1 MWYCSYSERIN
12 SSILNAWYEYCT
24 LFILQGTSL
33 FQEASKFST
42 FVQLHN
48 STHWSII
55 ATTNE
60 LSIDPNSRD
69 RSATEKVPHFR
80 TNGLSIR
87 VGVEFHDGILGI
99 HTIEEVFSPG
109 KYYNRRNKPRDGEEI
124 GQKGESWGRQK
135 NENGAIVIEARLQ
148 NRVQ

>member
-1 MWYCSYSERIN
+1 MVRVLYLIH
-12 SSILNAWYEYCT
+12 LH
-24 LFILQGTSL
+24 LQGTSL

-55 ATTNE
+55 AATNE
-60 LSIDPNSRD
+60 LSIDPNGRD

-99 HTIEEVFSPG
+99 HTIEEVFRPG
-109 KYYNRRNKPRDGEEI
+109 K
-124 GQKGESWGRQK
+124 
-135 NENGAIVIEARLQ
+135 
-148 NRVQ
+148 